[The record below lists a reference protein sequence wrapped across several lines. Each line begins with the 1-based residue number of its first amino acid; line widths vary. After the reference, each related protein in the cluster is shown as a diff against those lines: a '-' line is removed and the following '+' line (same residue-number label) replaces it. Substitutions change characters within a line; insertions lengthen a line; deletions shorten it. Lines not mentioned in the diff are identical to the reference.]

1 MKSVAYIITRENM
14 SELIEDNILLPI
26 IHGESGVKIVAFY
39 FVGDGVYHLI
49 KGNRNAKN
57 IKAIIKMEQT
67 EIYVCETSIK
77 NRKLQN
83 VVIENV
89 KPGTMQDFLNATA
102 NVDHIISF

>member
-1 MKSVAYIITRENM
+1 MRSIAYIITRENM
-14 SELIEDNILLPI
+14 SELIEDNILAPI
-26 IHGESGVKIVAFY
+26 IHGESGVTTVAFY

-57 IKAIIKMEQT
+57 IAAIIKMKQA
-67 EIYVCETSIK
+67 EIYVCAISLK

-89 KPGTMQDFLNATA
+89 KPGTMKDFFDATA